1 MNGDDEFGDM
11 SFLDNFDVDAVV
23 ASARTANND
32 TSTAPASPIPDA
44 TSAPPLK
51 ARKVVVSLESST
63 IASTTTRTKDLRDA
77 LIQYFGFD
85 EFRPGQQE
93 AIQAALY
100 DKRDVAIFWATGRGK
115 SICFQLPALVSQK
128 ITIVISPLISLMED
142 QVHKLNHTVHSSR
155 TKNMATFLGSAQLD
169 ANEEERVLKGEY
181 LLVYV
186 TPEKLLVGSFLENL
200 ATRLHS
206 KIGLFAVDEAHCV
219 SQWGHDFR
227 KVYRQAGLAL
237 RQHSSLKDI
246 PIMALTATAVP
257 RIQSDILSTLQMRTP
272 FLDKQS
278 LDRPNLRIQVKV
290 KDSARGAMEALIVSL
305 EASQNKSPTIV
316 YAVTRAQV
324 EELASYLQQR
334 LAASSCSG
342 ITAAAYHAGLSTVT
356 RKETHHQ
363 FLTGQLTVVIAT
375 SAFGMGIDKPDIRRV
390 IHYGPPK
397 SVEEYYQQI
406 GRAGRDGRTSQCLLY
421 YSPSDFDRY
430 LSDFYIGELQGC
442 AIV

>member
-11 SFLDNFDVDAVV
+11 SFLDNFDVDAAV
-23 ASARTANND
+23 ASAPTASTD
-32 TSTAPASPIPDA
+32 TSTAIASPIPDA

-51 ARKVVVSLESST
+51 ARKVVVSPESST
-63 IASTTTRTKDLRDA
+63 KVSTTTTRTRDLRDA
-77 LIQYFGFD
+77 LIQYFGYD

-115 SICFQLPALVSQK
+115 SICFQLPALVSRK

-142 QVHKLNHTVHSSR
+142 QVHKLNHTVNSSR

-169 ANEEERVLKGEY
+169 ANEEERVLRGEY
-181 LLVYV
+181 LLVYI

-227 KVYRQAGLAL
+227 KGYRQAGLAL
-237 RQHSSLKDI
+237 RQHSSLKHI

-257 RIQSDILSTLQMRTP
+257 RIQADILSTLQMRTP

-334 LAASSCSG
+334 LAASACSG

-363 FLTGQLTVVIAT
+363 FLTGQLTVVVAT

-430 LSDFYIGELQGC
+430 LSDFYIGELQG
-442 AIV
+442 